1 MAVFGAVIRGLEEAT
16 PGPAR
21 IRALGHNHDLW
32 SMLVKDMALASNR
45 LPDPLKAELIQLG
58 AWSMRY
64 STLAILNDLPIAP
77 LIAVNRN
84 IADGLTQQKQP
95 TAGVGADNQISAA
108 PA

>member
-1 MAVFGAVIRGLEEAT
+1 MAAFGAVIRGLQEAP

-32 SMLVKDMALASNR
+32 SALVKDMAAANNR
-45 LPDPLKAELIQLG
+45 LPDGLKTELIQLG

-64 STLAILNDLPIAP
+64 STLAILNNLPVEP

-84 IADGLTQQKQP
+84 IADGIAQQVQP
-95 TAGVGADNQISAA
+95 VPGVATLNHISPAA
-108 PA
+108 V

>member
-1 MAVFGAVIRGLEEAT
+1 MAVFGAVIRGLEGAT
-16 PGPAR
+16 PGPSR

-32 SMLVKDMALASNR
+32 STLVKDMALASNR
-45 LPDPLKAELIQLG
+45 LPDALKSELIQLG

-64 STLAILNDLPIAP
+64 STLAILNDLPIEP
-77 LIAVNRN
+77 LITVNRN

-95 TAGVGADNQISAA
+95 LAPVAADSQLSAV

>member
-1 MAVFGAVIRGLEEAT
+1 MAAFGAVIRGLQEAP

-32 SMLVKDMALASNR
+32 SALVKDMAAASNR
-45 LPDPLKAELIQLG
+45 LPDALKTELIQLG

-64 STLAILNDLPIAP
+64 STLAILNSLPVEP

-84 IADGLTQQKQP
+84 IADGIAQQKQP
-95 TAGVGADNQISAA
+95 SGAAGTINAISPVAA
-108 PA
+108 